1 MQQVME
7 EEFAGAYSDET
18 RAEAEA
24 RRASEVNL
32 DPLSREFVAELVE
45 KLLGLVDEVSGHP
58 LRPYQLPFARR
69 IIESVIIGDGETITA
84 LFSRQSGKSETVSNV
99 VVTLM
104 IFLPVLAPLYP
115 ELLEKFKEGVWV
127 GAFGPVDEQAETLF
141 GRIIARLTSERA
153 AAILADP
160 EVADEVIGRG
170 KEVRL
175 RRLGSLV
182 RKTTAHPRA
191 KIEGRTYHIILID
204 EAQDA
209 DERVVNKSIQPMGAS
224 TNATS
229 VWTGTPTYT
238 KGIFFRQIQVNKRK
252 ATRRAARQNHFEAD
266 WKTVAKSNDNY
277 RKFVSKEM
285 LRIGEDSDEFKL
297 SYRLIWLLETGMLTT
312 AERMDELS
320 DTSMQVV
327 QAYHAS
333 PVLVGI
339 DCARKQDSTIVT
351 IVWVGWQYPD
361 EFGQYQHRILNWL
374 DLAGMDWEEQYF
386 RICEFLA
393 NYSVLQIGID
403 AGGVGDVVASRLK
416 VLLPGVEIIELK
428 SDRTSQSTRWKHM
441 MSLMA
446 SGNLTWPGHSKS
458 RRLKVHR
465 RFRAQMEDAELK
477 YEGPHVIVA
486 APRAADAHDDY
497 VDSLASAC
505 SLTAD
510 AQMPEA
516 EQHNDFLRRGPRR

>member
-1 MQQVME
+1 MQVLVE
-7 EEFAGAYSDET
+7 EDRAGAYADET
-18 RAEAEA
+18 AAEAEA

-32 DPLSREFVAELVE
+32 DPLSREFVAELVD
-45 KLLGLVDEVSGHP
+45 KLLALVDEVSGHP
-58 LRPYQLPFARR
+58 LRIYQKPFARR

-84 LFSRQSGKSETVSNV
+84 LYSRQSGKSETVSNV

-115 ELLEKFKEGVWV
+115 ELLEKFAEGVWV

-141 GRIIARLTSERA
+141 GRIVARLTSERA
-153 AAILADP
+153 TGILSDP
-160 EVADEVIGRG
+160 EIADEVIGRG

-175 RRLGSLV
+175 RRRGSLV

-209 DERVVNKSIQPMGAS
+209 DERVVNKSISPMGAS

-229 VWTGTPTYT
+229 VWTGTPTYV

-252 ATRRAARQNHFEAD
+252 ASRRGARQNHFEAD
-266 WKTVAKSNDNY
+266 WKTVAKSNENY
-277 RKFVSKEM
+277 RRFVSKEM

-312 AERMDELS
+312 SERMDELS

-327 QAYHAS
+327 QAWHKT

-351 IVWVGWQYPD
+351 VVWVNWSYPD
-361 EFGQYQHRILNWL
+361 EFGQYEHRVLNWL

-386 RICEFLA
+386 RIVEFLA
-393 NYSVLQIGID
+393 NYAVYQIGID

-416 VLLPGVEIIELK
+416 VLLPGVDIIELK
-428 SDRTSQSTRWKHM
+428 SDRTSQSARWKHM
-441 MSLMA
+441 MSLMSA
-446 SGNLTWPGHSKS
+446 AMLTWPGHSKS

-465 RFRAQMEDAELK
+465 RFRQQMEDAELR
-477 YEGPHVIVA
+477 YEGPHVVVQ

-497 VDSLASAC
+497 VDSLANAVA
-505 SLTAD
+505 LTAD
-510 AQMPEA
+510 AVMPEV
-516 EQHNDFLRRGPRR
+516 EQNNNFMLRQ